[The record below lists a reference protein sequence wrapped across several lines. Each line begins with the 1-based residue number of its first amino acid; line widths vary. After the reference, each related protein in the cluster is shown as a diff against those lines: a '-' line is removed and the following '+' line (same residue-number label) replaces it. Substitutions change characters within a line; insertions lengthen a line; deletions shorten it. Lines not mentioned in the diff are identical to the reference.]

1 LLVLRIFFNMKSPT
15 GIGLRSPH
23 FEKIEVSRPELGFF
37 EVISE
42 NHMTGF
48 GRHRWIIEKLR
59 PDYDFAFHGVSLNL
73 GSPDDLSQR
82 YLESLKSFISD
93 FQPFIVSDH
102 LCWSGAHSHSW
113 FDLLPLPFTQ
123 VVLERIVER
132 ISRVQ
137 DFLGRRIAIENIS
150 TYLQFKTNEM
160 TEVEFTR
167 AILEKAD
174 CDLLLDINNVHI
186 NSSNHSFDPYSY
198 LKSLPVDRVKQ
209 IHLAGHEDRG
219 SFLFDTHDRAVSSS
233 VWKLYEYF
241 VSSFGIRPSL
251 LEWDS
256 EIPSLEEILKE
267 AHKMEISYQRNH
279 EIST

>member
-1 LLVLRIFFNMKSPT
+1 
-15 GIGLRSPH
+15 
-23 FEKIEVSRPELGFF
+23 
-37 EVISE
+37 
-42 NHMTGF
+42 
-48 GRHRWIIEKLR
+48 
-59 PDYDFAFHGVSLNL
+59 
-73 GSPDDLSQR
+73 
-82 YLESLKSFISD
+82 
-93 FQPFIVSDH
+93 
-102 LCWSGAHSHSW
+102 
-113 FDLLPLPFTQ
+113 
-123 VVLERIVER
+123 
-132 ISRVQ
+132 
-137 DFLGRRIAIENIS
+137 
-150 TYLQFKTNEM
+150 M